1 MIAVTYEQHIGRRV
15 PGQDGAGEF
24 SVSTSKTRAGT
35 MDETIKRWIEVVSE
49 REEFSGVAI
58 SRGPEVSRT
67 DKWRYW
73 RCGPADGFRVVVDV
87 TDMTPAKS
95 VISVPHEKFASP
107 TTAIG
112 TGRITERSRTERG
125 GNSSSPECHCE
136 FRVFKLHTSFTP
148 VSGASRKARAV
159 QHVRCDEIC

>member
-1 MIAVTYEQHIGRRV
+1 MVTVTYEQHIGRRV
-15 PGQDGAGEF
+15 PGQDGGGEF

-73 RCGPADGFRVVVDV
+73 RCGLADGSRVVVDV

-125 GNSSSPECHCE
+125 GNSSSLECH
-136 FRVFKLHTSFTP
+136 
-148 VSGASRKARAV
+148 
-159 QHVRCDEIC
+159 

>member
-1 MIAVTYEQHIGRRV
+1 MVTPILPDEDTFLAYCQNLNSSSGRWI
-15 PGQDGAGEF
+15 QA
-24 SVSTSKTRAGT
+24 
-35 MDETIKRWIEVVSE
+35 KRWIEVVSE

-73 RCGPADGFRVVVDV
+73 RCGLADGSRVVVDV

-95 VISVPHEKFASP
+95 VISVPYEKFASP

-112 TGRITERSRTERG
+112 TGRITERSLTERG
-125 GNSSSPECHCE
+125 GNSSSPECH
-136 FRVFKLHTSFTP
+136 
-148 VSGASRKARAV
+148 
-159 QHVRCDEIC
+159 